1 MRTSRLQ
8 GEWPRIGIRPAID
21 GRMGGVRESLENRT
35 VNMAKSVVGLR
46 ASTGNYSKIFTVL
59 TVSFLCL
66 FPCSIFSHA
75 QDYKTWVM
83 DHWHKDK
90 EVAFK
95 EAKEQDKFILL
106 FVGRPTC
113 SACQDM
119 SELLCDPANP
129 IKQILDDKYVTM
141 YSWFDDEDS
150 RNAVYEYIETL
161 YEERLAGLA
170 RQLPWLFIINPDREG
185 ESLAS
190 YFRPNPE
197 YRPDEET
204 MRKFLAVDLLES
216 NDLDWY
222 ADENKVFKL
231 AQEQNKYIF
240 KFRGNGTSPNSQ
252 TMIKQLTDEPLKQI
266 LNDNY
271 ILWYVGDDDCGC
283 DIILKAEVT
292 TMDEDDPKPL
302 PYISIINPKAP
313 DIMLEEIWGVQDV
326 ETLAVILKK
335 YTVSNEKIFKDN
347 SIFVSGNFLHI
358 ANQMYNEQISIYS
371 ISGHRIM
378 TVRKND
384 YTAAIDLFNLP
395 KGVFFVHSS
404 AGWSAKFVR

>member
-1 MRTSRLQ
+1 M
-8 GEWPRIGIRPAID
+8 
-21 GRMGGVRESLENRT
+21 
-35 VNMAKSVVGLR
+35 K
-46 ASTGNYSKIFTVL
+46 NYSKIFTVL
-59 TVSFLCL
+59 TISVLFL
-66 FPCSIFSHA
+66 FPCSIFS
-75 QDYKTWVM
+75 QTQGYKTWVM
-83 DHWHKDK
+83 ENWNKDK
-90 EVAFK
+90 EDAFK
-95 EAKEQDKFILL
+95 AAKEQDKFILL

-113 SACQDM
+113 TACQDM
-119 SELLCDPANP
+119 SELLCDPENP
-129 IKQILDDKYVTM
+129 FQQILDDNYITL
-141 YSWFDDEDS
+141 YSWYDDEDC
-150 RNAVYEYIETL
+150 RAEVYEYIEEF
-161 YEERLAGLA
+161 YIEREVEHKV

-185 ESLAS
+185 ESIAS
-190 YFRPNPE
+190 SYRPYPE

-204 MRKFLAVDLLES
+204 MRKFLAIDLLES

-222 ADENKVFKL
+222 ADEGKVFNL
-231 AQEQNKYIF
+231 AMTQNKYIF

-271 ILWYVGDDDCGC
+271 ILWYVDDDDCGC

-292 TMDEDDPKPL
+292 TMDEDDTKPL